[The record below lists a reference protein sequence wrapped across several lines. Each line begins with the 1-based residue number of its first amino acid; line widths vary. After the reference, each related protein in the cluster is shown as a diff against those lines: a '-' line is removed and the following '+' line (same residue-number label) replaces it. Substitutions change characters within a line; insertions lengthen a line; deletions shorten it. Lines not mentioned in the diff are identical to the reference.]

1 MSQGTFEKD
10 PGEDLDYGFKLADWL
25 GPGEVVASLVV
36 ADDPVGLVT
45 LHDPVNTGTEIATWV
60 SGGTVQDRVRITY
73 EATTNNVPPRVFK
86 RSLLIHVKR
95 R

>member
-25 GPGEVVASLVV
+25 GPGEVVANVV
-36 ADDPVGLVT
+36 VTADPTGLVT
-45 LHDPVNTGTEIATWV
+45 LHDTLNTGTEIATWI
-60 SGGTVQDRVRITY
+60 SGGAVQDRVRVSY
-73 EATTNNVPPRVFK
+73 QATTNNVPPRVFK
-86 RSLLIHVKR
+86 RSLMIHVKR